1 MHQVLTANRLSDGRV
16 VFLTAAGEW
25 SQQFDDA
32 QIAIDDES
40 AANMQRV
47 GHQAEADCRVVDSY
61 LVKLQEGRSGLQ
73 PNSVRERIRADGP
86 SVQTGT
92 A

>member
-16 VFLTAAGEW
+16 VFLTAAGDW
-25 SQQFDDA
+25 SQNFGDA
-32 QIAIDDES
+32 QITADDES
-40 AANMQRV
+40 AAEMRRAGQ
-47 GHQAEADCRVVDSY
+47 QAESACLVVDSY
-61 LVKLQEGRSGLQ
+61 LVNLQEGKTGLQ

-92 A
+92 V

>member
-16 VFLTAAGEW
+16 VFLTAAGDW
-25 SQQFDDA
+25 SQNFGDA
-32 QIAIDDES
+32 QIATDDES
-40 AANMQRV
+40 ATEMQRT
-47 GHQAEADCRVVDSY
+47 GQQAESACLVVDSY
-61 LVKLQEGRSGLQ
+61 LVSLQEGKNGLQ

-92 A
+92 V